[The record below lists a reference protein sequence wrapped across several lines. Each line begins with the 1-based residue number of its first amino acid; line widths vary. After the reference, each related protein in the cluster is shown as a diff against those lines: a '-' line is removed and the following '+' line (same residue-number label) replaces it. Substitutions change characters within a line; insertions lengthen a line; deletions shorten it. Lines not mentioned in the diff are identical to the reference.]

1 MKLTGKVVSNKMD
14 KSCLVEITKL
24 HRHPIYQ
31 KGFKVTRKILAHD
44 EENNSEI
51 GDIVEIVPTRPL
63 SKNKAW
69 KIAKK
74 ITEAK

>member
-1 MKLTGKVVSNKMD
+1 MKLIGKIVSD
-14 KSCLVEITKL
+14 KAQKSRLVEITKL

-44 EENNSEI
+44 EENTYKI
-51 GDIVEIVPTRPL
+51 GDVVEIASTRPI

-69 KIAKK
+69 KIVKK
-74 ITEAK
+74 VG